1 LVLGTL
7 GANGSRGKSSLR
19 FTSANLGALAFA
31 KSKTKEKELN
41 NNSGKKFRGNKVTQS
56 IVLLSLAAFAIVALV
71 PRSAVGYGK
80 HEDSLVRFDGAI
92 GVDPISNVV
101 VTGTTTTVSANVVR
115 GISPAGQIW
124 RIADL
129 DANVTTEG
137 RIRVRGRG
145 LLLGGGNAIGTNGGQ
160 SVFATLFC
168 GSGATATVSSSNQT
182 GVALDSDGDFTI
194 DDVLSPLP
202 TTSCETPTLLI
213 RTAAGAHPWFAAG
226 IEK

>member
-1 LVLGTL
+1 V
-7 GANGSRGKSSLR
+7 
-19 FTSANLGALAFA
+19 
-31 KSKTKEKELN
+31 N
-41 NNSGKKFRGNKVTQS
+41 NNSNKKLWGNKVAQS
-56 IVLLSLAAFAIVALV
+56 ILLGSLAALALVALV
-71 PRSAVGYGK
+71 PRSAVGYGRQ
-80 HEDSLVRFDGAI
+80 ENSLVRFDHAI

-101 VTGTTTTVSANVVR
+101 VNGTTTTVTPNVVR

-129 DANVTTEG
+129 DANITTDG

-168 GSGATATVSSSNQT
+168 GPAATATVSSSNQT
-182 GVALDSDGDFTI
+182 GVALESDGDFTI
-194 DDVLSPLP
+194 DDVLTPLP
-202 TTSCETPTLLI
+202 PSSCETPVLLI

-226 IEK
+226 IEQ

>member
-1 LVLGTL
+1 M
-7 GANGSRGKSSLR
+7 
-19 FTSANLGALAFA
+19 
-31 KSKTKEKELN
+31 N
-41 NNSGKKFRGNKVTQS
+41 NNRSKKFWGGKAAYF
-56 IVLLSLAAFAIVALV
+56 IIPGLLAAFAVAAIVPL
-71 PRSAVGYGK
+71 SAAGNSYR
-80 HEDSLVRFDGAI
+80 EDLLVRFDHAI

-101 VTGTTTTVSANVVR
+101 VTGTTTTATPNVVR

-129 DANVTTEG
+129 DANVTTDG

-145 LLLGGGNAIGTNGGQ
+145 LLLGGGNGIGTNGGQ

-168 GSGATATVSSSNQT
+168 GLAATATASSSNQL
-182 GVALDSDGDFTI
+182 GVALDADGDFVI

-202 TTSCETPTLLI
+202 PTSCETPVLLI

>member
-1 LVLGTL
+1 MFHVGEP
-7 GANGSRGKSSLR
+7 GCACIC
-19 FTSANLGALAFA
+19 
-31 KSKTKEKELN
+31 KSKNKEKEVN
-41 NNSGKKFRGNKVTQS
+41 KNRSKKLWGNKVTQS
-56 IVLLSLAAFAIVALV
+56 IVLFSLAAFAIVALV
-71 PRSAVGYGK
+71 PRSAVGYGR

-101 VTGTTTTVSANVVR
+101 VTGTTTTVSPNVVR

-129 DANVTTEG
+129 NANVTTDG
-137 RIRVRGRG
+137 HIRVRGRG

-168 GSGATATVSSSNQT
+168 GPAATATVSSSNQT
-182 GVALDSDGDFTI
+182 GIALESDGDFTI

-202 TTSCETPTLLI
+202 PNSCETPVLLI

-226 IEK
+226 IEQ

>member
-1 LVLGTL
+1 VNNNFSKKFWGNKLSLSIILG
-7 GANGSRGKSSLR
+7 S
-19 FTSANLGALAFA
+19 LGAL
-31 KSKTKEKELN
+31 
-41 NNSGKKFRGNKVTQS
+41 
-56 IVLLSLAAFAIVALV
+56 AIVALV
-71 PRSAVGYGK
+71 PRSAVGYGR
-80 HEDSLVRFDGAI
+80 HENTLVRFDGAI

-101 VTGTTTTVSANVVR
+101 VNGTSTTVTPNAVR

-129 DANVTTEG
+129 DANVATDAH
-137 RIRVRGRG
+137 IRVRGRG

-168 GSGATATVSSSNQT
+168 GPAATATASSSNLL
-182 GVALDSDGDFTI
+182 GVALDSDGDFVI

-202 TTSCETPTLLI
+202 PTSCETPVLLI

>member
-1 LVLGTL
+1 V
-7 GANGSRGKSSLR
+7 NNNCSKKFWRGKAAYSIIPGLL
-19 FTSANLGALAFA
+19 AALA
-31 KSKTKEKELN
+31 L
-41 NNSGKKFRGNKVTQS
+41 V
-56 IVLLSLAAFAIVALV
+56 AIVPL
-71 PRSAVGYGK
+71 SAAGHNDREYP
-80 HEDSLVRFDGAI
+80 LVRFDHGI

-101 VTGTTTTVSANVVR
+101 VNGTTTTATPNVVR

-129 DANVTTEG
+129 DASVATDG

-145 LLLGGGNAIGTNGGQ
+145 LLLGGGNGIGTNGGQ

-168 GSGATATVSSSNQT
+168 GPAATATASSSNQV

-202 TTSCETPTLLI
+202 PASCETPVLLI

>member
-1 LVLGTL
+1 MNTNCGRKFW
-7 GANGSRGKSSLR
+7 GGKAAYFIIPGL
-19 FTSANLGALAFA
+19 
-31 KSKTKEKELN
+31 
-41 NNSGKKFRGNKVTQS
+41 
-56 IVLLSLAAFAIVALV
+56 LAAFAVAAIAPL
-71 PRSAVGYGK
+71 PASGNSYR
-80 HEDSLVRFDGAI
+80 ENLLVRFDHAI

-101 VTGTTTTVSANVVR
+101 VNGPTTTVTPNIVR

-129 DANVTTEG
+129 DATVNTDG

-145 LLLGGGNAIGTNGGQ
+145 LLLGGGNGIGTNGGQ

-168 GSGATATVSSSNQT
+168 GPAATATASSSNQL
-182 GVALDSDGDFTI
+182 GVALDSDGDFVI
-194 DDVLSPLP
+194 DDVLSQLP
-202 TTSCETPTLLI
+202 PTSCETPVLLI

>member
-1 LVLGTL
+1 V
-7 GANGSRGKSSLR
+7 
-19 FTSANLGALAFA
+19 
-31 KSKTKEKELN
+31 N
-41 NNSGKKFRGNKVTQS
+41 NNCSKKFWGGKAAYS
-56 IVLLSLAAFAIVALV
+56 IIPGLLATLALVAIVPL
-71 PRSAVGYGK
+71 SAAGPGEREYP
-80 HEDSLVRFDGAI
+80 LVRFDHGI

-101 VTGTTTTVSANVVR
+101 VNGTTTTVTPNVVR

-129 DANVTTEG
+129 DANVSTDG

-145 LLLGGGNAIGTNGGQ
+145 LLLGGGNGIGTNGRQ

-168 GSGATATVSSSNQT
+168 GPAATATASSSNEA

-202 TTSCETPTLLI
+202 PTSCETPVLLI